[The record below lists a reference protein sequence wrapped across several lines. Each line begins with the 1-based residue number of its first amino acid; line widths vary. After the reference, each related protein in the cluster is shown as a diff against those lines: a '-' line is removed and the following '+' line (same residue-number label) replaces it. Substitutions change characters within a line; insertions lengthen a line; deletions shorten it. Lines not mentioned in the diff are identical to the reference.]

1 MHRPANVLADPW
13 PLISIFKQLRGGG
26 SLEAGSGNSFG
37 ARAEA
42 ERRVRARAS
51 ARGEQAG
58 RQTRR
63 RAPGRG
69 GDSPR
74 KDGGMGA
81 GAAAVSLRVRPL
93 GLSLAVGGDRGRRK
107 GNGGWPQLL
116 FRGRCSEPL
125 PQWASDE
132 GMSRMIQRPVRS
144 RGRPAVILRMR
155 ARGPRSSEE
164 VPWASEGRPQ
174 RGRAR
179 GGGREVRGCL

>member
-1 MHRPANVLADPW
+1 MHRPANLLAGPW

-26 SLEAGSGNSFG
+26 SLEAGSGNSYG

-74 KDGGMGA
+74 KDGGVGA
-81 GAAAVSLRVRPL
+81 GAASAR
-93 GLSLAVGGDRGRRK
+93 A
-107 GNGGWPQLL
+107 
-116 FRGRCSEPL
+116 
-125 PQWASDE
+125 
-132 GMSRMIQRPVRS
+132 
-144 RGRPAVILRMR
+144 GRP
-155 ARGPRSSEE
+155 
-164 VPWASEGRPQ
+164 RP
-174 RGRAR
+174 
-179 GGGREVRGCL
+179 